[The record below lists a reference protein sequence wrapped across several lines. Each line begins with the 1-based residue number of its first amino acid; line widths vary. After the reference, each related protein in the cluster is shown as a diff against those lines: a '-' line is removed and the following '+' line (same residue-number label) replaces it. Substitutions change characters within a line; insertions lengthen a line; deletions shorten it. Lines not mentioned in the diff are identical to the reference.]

1 MVDKDTGNVVQDA
14 QGKDTRVEKTF
25 TARMAADRVK
35 LVYTFNAKD
44 LNGKSVVA
52 FATLK
57 DKDGNI
63 ICSEKDLDEHDQSV
77 SFTDPPMPPTTPPD
91 TPPTPPVTPPDEPPT
106 APPDEPHAPLAKT
119 SDMLQLGLGLLALGA
134 GVGLISY
141 GIYRKHKKRV

>member
-1 MVDKDTGNVVQDA
+1 M
-14 QGKDTRVEKTF
+14 
-25 TARMAADRVK
+25 
-35 LVYTFNAKD
+35 YTFNAKD

-63 ICSEKDLDEHDQSV
+63 ICSEKDLDEPDQSV
-77 SFTDPPMPPTTPPD
+77 SFTNPPAPPTTPPE
-91 TPPTPPVTPPDEPPT
+91 PPTPPVTPPDEPPVV
-106 APPDEPHAPLAKT
+106 PSDKPGAPLAKT

-141 GIYRKHKKRV
+141 GIYRKRKKRV